1 MMTPTQIKSAASAV
15 LALRKNRLPS
25 LPKLPELP
33 KPRYPGRPRLS
44 ATGGHQALI
53 QKAAENGQIAA
64 G

>member
-1 MMTPTQIKSAASAV
+1 MTPSQIKSAASAI
-15 LALRKNRLPS
+15 LALRKTR

-44 ATGGHQALI
+44 ATGDHRALLHET
-53 QKAAENGQIAA
+53 AENGQIAA

>member
-25 LPKLPELP
+25 LPKLP

-44 ATGGHQALI
+44 ATGGHQALLHET
-53 QKAAENGQIAA
+53 AENGQIAA